1 MSNKKMIIQKME
13 NIYQILSELQYSV
26 MEQLIGMQKSQSVI
40 IKKIDK
46 LQEYNEIDDM
56 NNALVSRKLQAI
68 ENRIF

>member
-1 MSNKKMIIQKME
+1 MIIQKME
-13 NIYQILSELQYSV
+13 NIYQILSELQYCV

-68 ENRIF
+68 EDRIS

>member
-68 ENRIF
+68 EDRIS